1 LSARLQRVLATAIA
15 LLAALLLTSV
25 LIRLSGRDPAHIYAL
40 LLRGTWANPYGVGQ
54 VLFKATPLLFT
65 GLSVWLALRAGLFN
79 VGAEGQIT
87 VGAFACAMCAAA
99 LPRWLPGPIAVPLC
113 LLAALAG
120 GAIVGAVP
128 GWLKARRGA
137 HEVITTIMINFVVR
151 AAMVGIGALVFERES
166 VHTRA
171 IAPAA
176 ALARLSRFLP
186 ALRGSAVNLA
196 LPLALAVVGA
206 TAWALRRTRLGFH
219 LRAVGAQP
227 RVAAAVGVDVG
238 RMALVAMTVSGA
250 LAGLGGANFVLGYKG
265 YYEDGFSGG
274 VGFVGIAVAVL
285 GGTGPLTLVG
295 AALLF
300 GTLAQGALA
309 VNAACPKEIID
320 VLQAVIIIAAAAAS
334 RVGARASTPA
344 SAAAAPT
351 SNDRGAT

>member
-1 LSARLQRVLATAIA
+1 VRSSGRRAVATAIA
-15 LLAALLLTSV
+15 LLAALLVTSV
-25 LIRLSGRDPAHIYAL
+25 FIRLSGRDPAHIYAL
-40 LLRGTWANPYGVGQ
+40 LVRGTWANPYGVGQ

-87 VGAFACAMCAAA
+87 VGAFACAMCGAW
-99 LPRWLPGPIAVPLC
+99 LPRWTPWPVAVPLC

-120 GAIVGAVP
+120 GALVGAIP

-137 HEVITTIMINFVVR
+137 HEVITTIMLNFVVR
-151 AAMVGIGALVFERES
+151 AAMVGVGLYVFERES
-166 VHTRA
+166 VHTRP
-171 IAPAA
+171 IVPGA
-176 ALARLSRFLP
+176 ALARLSRLVP
-186 ALRGSAVNLA
+186 ALRGSAANLG
-196 LPLALAVVGA
+196 LPIAIAAVFAV
-206 TAWALRRTRLGFH
+206 AWALRRTRAGFH

-238 RMALVAMTVSGA
+238 RVTLWTMTLAGA
-250 LAGLGGANFVLGYKG
+250 LAGLGGASFVLGYKG

-285 GGTGPLTLVG
+285 GGAGPFSLVI

-309 VNAACPKEIID
+309 VNASCPKEIID
-320 VLQAVIIIAAAAAS
+320 VLQAVIIIAVAAAA
-334 RVGARASTPA
+334 RGGRATVE
-344 SAAAAPT
+344 AAA
-351 SNDRGAT
+351 